1 MGYLRGSQDWDGDGK
16 YDFFDRAMDVKNM
29 ELLQEQNKKVD
40 EYQERLR
47 RENSRP
53 SKPIEKDEDN
63 GKSTFGCACILIS
76 FFLSLFEALLP
87 LRLAAFNLNITS
99 KGALIFIYIVSY
111 IVIQIVNI
119 YIIFKLSDFIYD
131 DNNNNGE

>member
-1 MGYLRGSQDWDGDGK
+1 MGYLRCSQDWDGDGK

-87 LRLAAFNLNITS
+87 LRLAVFNLNITS

-111 IVIQIVNI
+111 IVIQIANI
-119 YIIFKLSDFIYD
+119 YITFKLSDFIYD
-131 DNNNNGE
+131 DNNNGQ